1 MRDRGSVPFSAWN
14 VTGSNANFRGYT
26 PLGGGASCAAPN
38 FSGRNSGPGWNRYSL
53 LSCMRL
59 WT

>member
-1 MRDRGSVPFSAWN
+1 MRDRGSVSFWAWN
-14 VTGSNANFRGYT
+14 VTGSTASFHGYT

-38 FSGRNSGPGWNRYSL
+38 FSGRNPDKVANRFL
-53 LSCMRL
+53 LSSCMRL